1 MLQDFCN
8 LLYNVPIK
16 KPWYNYNLY
25 IVYKSC
31 ICMSSPYHTHTACI
45 LHPLYS
51 AEQYWEAVTMSSPPR
66 SLAVNDQIR
75 LNYGLDVLQISWKGD
90 DYIHH
95 SLTSTAFGVCRNNL
109 SVTVLPF
116 GTICRYGCNPSKRHS
131 YYIWHKGGQ
140 RDTDSKMA
148 GAKKGH
154 TWFLRSNWQDI
165 DEDGVK
171 LKGRQWLGSIS
182 NGTG

>member
-1 MLQDFCN
+1 
-8 LLYNVPIK
+8 
-16 KPWYNYNLY
+16 
-25 IVYKSC
+25 
-31 ICMSSPYHTHTACI
+31 
-45 LHPLYS
+45 
-51 AEQYWEAVTMSSPPR
+51 MSSPPR

-95 SLTSTAFGVCRNNL
+95 QLTSTAFGVCRNNL

-116 GTICRYGCNPSKRHS
+116 GTICRYGCNPNKRHF

-148 GAKKGH
+148 GAKEGH

-182 NGTG
+182 TGTG

>member
-1 MLQDFCN
+1 
-8 LLYNVPIK
+8 
-16 KPWYNYNLY
+16 
-25 IVYKSC
+25 
-31 ICMSSPYHTHTACI
+31 MSSPYHTHTACI
-45 LHPLYS
+45 LHSLYS
-51 AEQYWEAVTMSSPPR
+51 AEQYWEAVTRSSPPR

-95 SLTSTAFGVCRNNL
+95 PLTSTAFGVCRNNL

-116 GTICRYGCNPSKRHS
+116 GTICRYGCNPNKRHF

-182 NGTG
+182 TGTG